1 VLTVNPQIIE
11 SPNEVHIGFESVN
24 GIIHK
29 AVQIEVSITGSSL
42 DIPASIMASLKG
54 IFSAKL

>member
-1 VLTVNPQIIE
+1 MIE
-11 SPNEVHIGFESVN
+11 SPNEVHIGFESVK

-29 AVQIEVSITGSSL
+29 VVQIEVSITGSSL

-54 IFSAKL
+54 IFSDKL